1 VLSHLAIS
9 SIAIAPSIFFPFNKQ
24 QKWKYME
31 IHGNTTGIDPEEIA
45 NKSPWQTWLWPCG
58 RAV

>member
-9 SIAIAPSIFFPFNKQ
+9 CIAIAPSLFFPFNQQ

-31 IHGNTTGIDPEEIA
+31 IPNKSPWQKIA
-45 NKSPWQTWLWPCG
+45 NKSPWQTWLWRCG

>member
-9 SIAIAPSIFFPFNKQ
+9 SIAIAPSIFFPFNQQ

-31 IHGNTTGIDPEEIA
+31 IPGIDPEEIA
-45 NKSPWQTWLWPCG
+45 NKSPWQT
-58 RAV
+58 